1 MFHKD
6 TSFII
11 TIQLTLIGIV
21 LVAGLYLLWKALARI
36 EEKVDLLLMDKQS
49 QCFFPK
55 EENTAS
61 PQDLTNEMKEDEYMK
76 NVFADTLTDTSNNAG
91 GFVFFS
97 SNTYD
102 NTENDSDEV
111 KDVMIEEVSVKDSIV
126 NEYSKS
132 KLRQMNLEK
141 LKELCISKNLSTE
154 GTKNQ
159 LIESLLAN

>member
-11 TIQLTLIGIV
+11 TVQLTLIGIV
-21 LVAGLYLLWKALARI
+21 LVAGLYLLWKAAARI
-36 EEKVDLLLMDKQS
+36 EEKVDLLLMDKQT
-49 QCFFPK
+49 QYLFPK
-55 EENTAS
+55 EEDTHIS
-61 PQDLTNEMKEDEYMK
+61 QDLTAQMNQDEFMK
-76 NVFADTLTDTSNNAG
+76 NVFSESLTDNQTNNG

-97 SNTYD
+97 SNNYD
-102 NTENDSDEV
+102 NEESESQV
-111 KDVMIEEVSVKDSIV
+111 KDVMIEEVSVKESVTND
-126 NEYSKS
+126 YSKS

-141 LKELCISKNLSTE
+141 LKELCLSKNLSTE

>member
-11 TIQLTLIGIV
+11 TVQLTLIGIV
-21 LVAGLYLLWKALARI
+21 LVAGLYLLWKAAARI
-36 EEKVDLLLMDKQS
+36 EEKVDLLLMDKQTLS
-49 QCFFPK
+49 LFPK
-55 EENTAS
+55 EEETHIS
-61 PQDLTNEMKEDEYMK
+61 QDLTAQMNQDDFMK
-76 NVFADTLTDTSNNAG
+76 NVFSETLTDNQANNG

-102 NTENDSDEV
+102 NEESESQV
-111 KDVMIEEVSVKDSIV
+111 KDVMIEEVSVKESVTND
-126 NEYSKS
+126 YSKS

>member
-11 TIQLTLIGIV
+11 TVQLTLIGIV
-21 LVAGLYLLWKALARI
+21 LVAGLYLLWKAAARI
-36 EEKVDLLLMDKQS
+36 EEKVDLLLMDKQT
-49 QCFFPK
+49 QCLFPK
-55 EENTAS
+55 EEDTHIS
-61 PQDLTNEMKEDEYMK
+61 QDLTAQMNQDEFMK
-76 NVFADTLTDTSNNAG
+76 NVFSESLTDNQTNNG

-102 NTENDSDEV
+102 NEESESQV
-111 KDVMIEEVSVKDSIV
+111 KDVMIEEVSVKESVTND
-126 NEYSKS
+126 YSKS

-141 LKELCISKNLSTE
+141 LKELCLSKNLSTE

>member
-21 LVAGLYLLWKALARI
+21 LVAGLYLLWKAAARI
-36 EEKVDLLLMDKQS
+36 EEKVDLLLMDRQT

-55 EENTAS
+55 EEKLTQ
-61 PQDLTNEMKEDEYMK
+61 QDLTAEMNQDAFMK
-76 NVFADTLTDTSNNAG
+76 NVFSETLTDNQTNNG

-102 NTENDSDEV
+102 NEESDSQV
-111 KDVMIEEVSVKDSIV
+111 NDVMIEEVSVKESV
-126 NEYSKS
+126 ANEYSKS
-132 KLRQMNLEK
+132 KLRQMNLDK
-141 LKELCISKNLSTE
+141 LKELCMNKNLSTE

>member
-6 TSFII
+6 TTFIT

-49 QCFFPK
+49 TCFFPK
-55 EENTAS
+55 VESNGE
-61 PQDLTNEMKEDEYMK
+61 PQSFTDEMKQDDFMK
-76 NVFADTLTDTSNNAG
+76 NVFGDTLTDNSNNGG

-97 SNTYD
+97 NDDAYD
-102 NTENDSDEV
+102 SEENESEV
-111 KDVMIEEVSVKDSIV
+111 KDVVIEEVSVKDTNV
-126 NEYSKS
+126 NDYSKS
-132 KLRQMNLEK
+132 KLRQMNIDK

>member
-102 NTENDSDEV
+102 NTENESEV

-126 NEYSKS
+126 NEFSKS

>member
-6 TSFII
+6 TTFII

-36 EEKVDLLLMDKQS
+36 EEKVDLLLMDKQT

-55 EENTAS
+55 EEALQ
-61 PQDLTNEMKEDEYMK
+61 PQDLTAEMKEDEFMK
-76 NVFADTLTDTSNNAG
+76 NVFADSLTDNTPSNNG

-102 NTENDSDEV
+102 NEENESQV
-111 KDVMIEEVSVKDSIV
+111 KDVMIEEVSVKDSVV